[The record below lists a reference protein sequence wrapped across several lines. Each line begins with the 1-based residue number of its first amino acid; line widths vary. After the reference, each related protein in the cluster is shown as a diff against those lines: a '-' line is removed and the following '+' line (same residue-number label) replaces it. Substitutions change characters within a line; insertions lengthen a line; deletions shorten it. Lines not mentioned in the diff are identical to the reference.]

1 MYAHRFSPHTF
12 TQPQLFA
19 CLVLKSFFRTDYRGI
34 VAMLRDMPHLCR
46 TLGLRRLPHY
56 TTLQQANHRLLRFA
70 QVCLLLN
77 ASFQLLM
84 GRRTRVPWAAAD
96 STGFESSRISPYFVK
111 RRRRGQNSL
120 QSPLYETTTYTRY
133 PKLAVL
139 SDCGTHMILAVRPT
153 RGPTPDVAE
162 LLGLLRQLI
171 PRASIQRLL
180 ADAGY
185 DSELNHCLLREG
197 SDIRSYIPPKRGR
210 PTEKPATGRYRRL
223 MQRLFQDPEEIGYGQ
238 RWQVETVMSMLKR
251 NLGCAVAGRSYWSQ
265 CRDLLLKAVTHNVM
279 IVRSRRASL
288 QSRTAPIFQE

>member
-46 TLGLRRLPHY
+46 ALGLRRLPHF

-70 QVCLLLN
+70 QMCLLLN
-77 ASFQLLM
+77 VSFQLLM
-84 GRRTRVPWAAAD
+84 GRRTRVHCAAAD
-96 STGFESSRISPYFVK
+96 STGFESSRISPYFV
-111 RRRRGQNSL
+111 RRRGRGQKQLKNT
-120 QSPLYETTTYTRY
+120 LYETTTYTRF

-139 SDCGTHMILAVRPT
+139 SDCDTHMILAVRPT

-171 PRASIQRLL
+171 PRASVQRLL

-223 MQRLFQDPEEIGYGQ
+223 MQRLFQDPEERRVLAETGQ
-238 RWQVETVMSMLKR
+238 AMCREEFSAERMVERLEVVYEQVLRTINQQKR
-251 NLGCAVAGRSYWSQ
+251 GQTPFFAKGV
-265 CRDLLLKAVTHNVM
+265 
-279 IVRSRRASL
+279 
-288 QSRTAPIFQE
+288 